1 MMILLM
7 MIMMIKDDLVG
18 DYDDDDDI
26 NMPSLEVLSAPVD
39 NLEWHIDDNDIME
52 ITLWII
58 ILHVFPFHCTR
69 AIILHFSL
77 DIFFT
82 PSPLVSKE
90 RRFIL
95 TFIP

>member
-26 NMPSLEVLSAPVD
+26 NMSSLEVLSAPVD

-58 ILHVFPFHCTR
+58 ILYVFPFHCTR

-77 DIFFT
+77 DIF
-82 PSPLVSKE
+82 LHH
-90 RRFIL
+90 L
-95 TFIP
+95 LW